1 MGANVFSV
9 TVFFLVF
16 RETLEAALI
25 VSVLLGLVKQI
36 VHDDKNPLPSSVDEK
51 QLAEEDGNDATRK
64 RRLLRKLRLQV
75 WFPPFMSLLLHSC
88 T

>member
-1 MGANVFSV
+1 MAPNVFSV

-25 VSVLLGLVKQI
+25 VSVLLSLVKQI
-36 VHDDKNPLPSSVDEK
+36 VQSGNSPLPSSIDEK
-51 QLAEEDGNDATRK
+51 QVADDGEDDATRK

-75 WFPPFMSLLLHSC
+75 
-88 T
+88 

>member
-1 MGANVFSV
+1 MAPNVFSV

-25 VSVLLGLVKQI
+25 ISVLLGLVRQI
-36 VHDDKNPLPSSVDEK
+36 VHDDNTPLPSSVDEK
-51 QLAEEDGNDATRK
+51 QLAEDGDDAIRN

-75 WFPPFMSLLLHSC
+75 
-88 T
+88 